1 MFKSIIIAFST
12 YSKIPMPRV
21 EWNEKSM
28 KYSLCFFPLIGV
40 VTGVIGYL
48 LIYAMEILKFGY
60 IFKAALLTV
69 LPIIINGG
77 IHMDGFLDTVDA
89 KSSYK
94 PIEEKLKI
102 LKDPNTGAFAVIYGI
117 VYMIAVLGLFS
128 EIEYSEYIF
137 IAVSYIYSRILSGI
151 SVVTFKKARKSGMAA
166 TSANLA
172 DKNVKWIMILE
183 LILCILGFIYLNPV
197 MGGVCVLI
205 GLLCFLYYRNMAYKL
220 FGGITGDIAGYF
232 LQVCELCILA
242 AVVIMKGLI
251 L

>member
-12 YSKIPMPRV
+12 YSKIPVPRV
-21 EWNEKSM
+21 EWNKKSM
-28 KYSLCFFPLIGV
+28 KYSLCFFPLVGAVIGM
-40 VTGVIGYL
+40 IGYL
-48 LIYAMEILKFGY
+48 LLYAMEFLKFRN
-60 IFKAALLTV
+60 ILKAALLAV
-69 LPIIINGG
+69 LPVVINGG

-94 PIEEKLKI
+94 PMEEKLKI

-117 VYMIAVLGLFS
+117 VYMIAVFGLFS
-128 EIEYSEYIF
+128 EIEKSEYIF

-151 SVVTFKKARKSGMAA
+151 SVVTFKKARKDGMAA
-166 TSANLA
+166 ASANSA
-172 DKNVKWIMILE
+172 DKNVKWIMIFE
-183 LILCILGFIYLNPV
+183 LLLCICGFIYLNPV
-197 MGGVCVLI
+197 IGGICALI
-205 GLLCFLYYRNMAYKL
+205 GLLCFLYYRNMAYRL

-242 AVVIMKGLI
+242 AVVILKGLI